1 MKTRLAFPLLLFAVV
16 GTTLPAQ
23 AADAGDPQ
31 VRPGIP
37 VSEGEMTPNVLRLV
51 RRGDSLRA
59 ALRFAEAQQAYTGA
73 TEIARREGHLP
84 SRSMWLLAN
93 AYFNDGNTVRAAAV
107 MDQLTNEA
115 GRVGD
120 LPVQALAMF
129 NAAWL
134 NGQAGRT
141 SEATSRVTRL
151 ERLLRS
157 PYMPVAI
164 RDHLTDRLKPPSDLA
179 TSH

>member
-1 MKTRLAFPLLLFAVV
+1 
-16 GTTLPAQ
+16 
-23 AADAGDPQ
+23 
-31 VRPGIP
+31 
-37 VSEGEMTPNVLRLV
+37 MTPNVLRHV
-51 RRGDSLRA
+51 RRGDWLRS
-59 ALRFAEAQQAYTGA
+59 ALRFPEAQQAYTQA
-73 TEIARREGHLP
+73 VEVARREGHLP

-93 AYFNDGNTVRAAAV
+93 AYYNDGSTVRAAAV

-120 LPVQALAMF
+120 LPVQALALF

-134 NGQAGRT
+134 NGQVGRT

-151 ERLLRS
+151 EKLLRS
-157 PYMPVAI
+157 PYMPIAI
-164 RDHLTDRLKPPSDLA
+164 RDHLNGRLKPPSDLA